1 MSSQHTSDDAIAC
14 ALKQDWPEAIRIN
27 LLLLEQ
33 DNTNIDTL
41 NRLGFA
47 YMSSG
52 QITQSKKTYQRV
64 IELDEYNQ
72 IALKNLKKLSTVKQK
87 DLISSASGPL
97 SPMMF
102 LEEPGRTKIAGCVN
116 LAPGNIIAT
125 LYSGEEVFLKAKK
138 HCVELR
144 DEKNTYLG
152 ALPDDLSF
160 KLIKFIEGGNQ
171 YRAFVKS
178 VGKNALIVFIREV
191 ARGKHFANQPSFIS
205 VSSYSPYAR
214 SEDTYTEKPDTTPT
228 GEDTEETEPEHTE
241 E

>member
-1 MSSQHTSDDAIAC
+1 MGAQLSSDDAIAS
-14 ALKQDWPEAIRIN
+14 ALKQDWQEAIKIN
-27 LLLLEQ
+27 LALLEQ
-33 DNTNIDTL
+33 DASNIDTL

-47 YMSSG
+47 YLSSG
-52 QITQSKKTYQRV
+52 QISHAKKTYQQV
-64 IELDEYNQ
+64 LELDEYNQ
-72 IALKNLKKLSTVKQK
+72 IALKNLKKLSSVKQK
-87 DLISSASGPL
+87 DLITNSTGTL

-102 LEEPGRTKIAGCVN
+102 LEEPGRTKIVSCIN
-116 LAPGNIIAT
+116 PAPTNILAT
-125 LYSGEEVFLKAKK
+125 LYSAQEVFLKAKK

-178 VGKNALIVFIREV
+178 VGKNALTVFLREV
-191 ARGKHFANQPSFIS
+191 TRGKHFANQPSFIT
-205 VSSYSPYAR
+205 VSSYSPYSR
-214 SEDTYTEKPDTTPT
+214 SDEHLAEKPDTTPT
-228 GEDTEETEPEHTE
+228 GEDNEESEQEHTE